1 MTTKTTIGF
10 WLVIL
15 ALVLGGAV
23 AVLGVLGVLAPVLIA
38 EGLMAKGLVA
48 WLVAGGAAG
57 VVVLL
62 PVGLALW
69 R

>member
-1 MTTKTTIGF
+1 MTMTTKTKIGF

-15 ALVLGGAV
+15 ALMLGGSA
-23 AVLGVLGVLAPVLIA
+23 AVLGVLAPALIA

-57 VVVLL
+57 AVALL
-62 PVGLALW
+62 PVGLALI
-69 R
+69 

>member
-1 MTTKTTIGF
+1 MTMTTKTTIGF

-15 ALVLGGAV
+15 ALVLGGA
-23 AVLGVLGVLAPVLIA
+23 AAVLGVLAPVLIA

-57 VVVLL
+57 AVALL
-62 PVGLALW
+62 PVGLALI
-69 R
+69 

>member
-15 ALVLGGAV
+15 ALVLGA
-23 AVLGVLGVLAPVLIA
+23 AAAVLGVLAPVLIA
-38 EGLMAKGLVA
+38 EGLMAKGLAA

-57 VVVLL
+57 AVALL
-62 PVGLALW
+62 PVGLALI
-69 R
+69 